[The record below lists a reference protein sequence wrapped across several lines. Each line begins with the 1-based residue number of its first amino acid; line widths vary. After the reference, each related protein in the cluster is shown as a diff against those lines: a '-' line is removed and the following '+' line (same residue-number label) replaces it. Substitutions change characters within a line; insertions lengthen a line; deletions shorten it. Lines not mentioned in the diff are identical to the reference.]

1 MTNALDRAGK
11 RLEELE
17 PAELIEIIV
26 TLQVTLQTV
35 QKTVA
40 EQGAELQRLRD
51 ELAKNSRNSG
61 KPPSSD
67 GLGKPRTQSLRGK
80 SGKANGGQVGHVGHT
95 LALVEQADQ
104 VEVHRVAVCPQCA
117 QCLEQ
122 VIAHTYERRQ
132 VFDVPPVRLEVTEHR
147 VEIKQCP
154 GCGQTVKAAF
164 PPTVTQPVQYGLRL
178 RAQASYLNNY
188 QLLPL
193 ARTCELF
200 GDWYGHRP
208 AEALV
213 LAANASV
220 VEQIAPTLSA
230 IQAQLIDAEVAH
242 FDESGLRIAGQL
254 HWLHVASTDHLT
266 YYGVAAKRGQDG
278 MNALGILPAFSG
290 TAVHDHWQ
298 AYFAYDHCHHALCN
312 AHHLREL
319 QFIHEQYH
327 QPWAQA
333 LAQLLSEIKQTV
345 EQARPHQTALTPA
358 QLAHFEQRYD
368 QLLAQGL
375 TANPPPDLPPPK
387 KRGRTPQSPPKNLLD
402 RLQQH
407 KAQVLAFMDDFA
419 IPFDNNLAERDVRM
433 IKVKQKVS
441 GTFRT
446 HPGAEAFCAIRSYI
460 STVRKQAGHVLDAI
474 SLALTGQPFLPPTV
488 LAEPE

>member
-1 MTNALDRAGK
+1 MTNGLNLK
-11 RLEELE
+11 RKQLEELDK
-17 PAELIEIIV
+17 AELIEIIV
-26 TLQVTLQTV
+26 ALQATMKEL

-40 EQGAELQRLRD
+40 EQAAELQRLGD
-51 ELAKNSRNSG
+51 ALAKNSRNSG

-67 GLGKPRTQSLRGK
+67 GLGKRRTQSLRGK
-80 SGKANGGQVGHVGHT
+80 SGKASGGQVGHVGHT

-104 VEVHRVAVCPQCA
+104 VEVQGVAICPHCSQG
-117 QCLEQ
+117 LEQ
-122 VIAHTYERRQ
+122 VAARGYERRQ

-154 GCGQTVKAAF
+154 HCGQSVKASF
-164 PPTVTQPVQYGLRL
+164 PPEVSQPVQYGVRL

-213 LAANASV
+213 LDANAQV
-220 VEQIAPTLSA
+220 VEQIAPTLTA

-242 FDESGLRIAGQL
+242 FDERGVRIAGQL
-254 HWLHVASTDHLT
+254 HWLHVASTDDLT
-266 YYGVAAKRGQDG
+266 YYGVAAKRGQAG
-278 MNALGILPAFSG
+278 MNALGILPAFTG

-298 AYFAYDHCHHALCN
+298 AYFAYDHCQHALCN

-327 QPWAQA
+327 QPWAEQMT
-333 LAQLLSEIKQTV
+333 QLLGEIKQTV
-345 EQARPHQTALTPA
+345 EQLRPHQTACAPE

-368 QLLAQGL
+368 QLLAQGFE
-375 TANPPPDLPPPK
+375 ANPPPDPPPPK
-387 KRGRTPQSPPKNLLD
+387 QRGRTQQSPPKNLLD

-407 KAQVLAFMDDFA
+407 KAHVLAFMYDFD
-419 IPFDNNLAERDVRM
+419 IPFDNNLAEREIRM

-446 HPGAEAFCAIRSYI
+446 QPGAETFCAIRSYI
-460 STVRKQAGHVLDAI
+460 STVRKQAGHVLEAI
-474 SLALTGQPFLPPTV
+474 SQALTGQPFLPPTV
-488 LAEPE
+488 LGEPE